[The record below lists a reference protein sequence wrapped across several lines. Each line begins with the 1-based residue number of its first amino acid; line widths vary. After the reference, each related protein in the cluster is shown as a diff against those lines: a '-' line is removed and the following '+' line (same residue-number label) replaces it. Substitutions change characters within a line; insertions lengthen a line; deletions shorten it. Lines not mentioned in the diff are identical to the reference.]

1 MVLDED
7 AMLVGHVLPVDGH
20 VLEDL
25 VTLRA
30 RWRGLEVN
38 KNNVFINFEF
48 FLFYMRYF
56 YSKNCQTYFFESGG
70 HI

>member
-30 RWRGLEVN
+30 RRRGLEEN
-38 KNNVFINFEF
+38 KKSMTNVFFSIQNFV
-48 FLFYMRYF
+48 
-56 YSKNCQTYFFESGG
+56 
-70 HI
+70 I

>member
-30 RWRGLEVN
+30 RRRGLEEN
-38 KNNVFINFEF
+38 KKINDKCF
-48 FLFYMRYF
+48 FFQFRILLF
-56 YSKNCQTYFFESGG
+56 KIE
-70 HI
+70 HVD